1 MSTRKKEK
9 VFYLVNIESSIYT
22 ERFDEKIPSELTD
35 EEFISVSEESL
46 SLEDFILAFN
56 NADMNLYTDYVRCIE
71 KEVAVEDYND
81 SNVTVNIVELSS
93 ELAHEATCISFGVN
107 VGEDSPIIFVED
119 EDGGT
124 RYTEEA
130 QNVFNVYYDFYYS
143 KIENL
148 SE

>member
-1 MSTRKKEK
+1 MDTTKKEK
-9 VFYLVNIESSIYT
+9 VFYLVNVESSIYT
-22 ERFDEKIPSELTD
+22 ERFDEKMPPELTD

-71 KEVAVEDYND
+71 KEVAVEDF
-81 SNVTVNIVELSS
+81 SSNIVELAS
-93 ELAHEATCISFGVN
+93 ELAHEATCTSFGVN
-107 VGEDSPIIFVED
+107 VGEDSPAIYVED
-119 EDGGT
+119 EDEDEGT
-124 RYTEEA
+124 RYTEQA

>member
-1 MSTRKKEK
+1 MSTSKKEK
-9 VFYLVNIESSIYT
+9 RVYVLDIESDIYT
-22 ERFDEKIPSELTD
+22 EKFNDRIPSELTD
-35 EEFISVSEESL
+35 EEFMQVSESSWTL
-46 SLEDFILAFN
+46 DGFITQFN
-56 NADMNLYTDYVRCIE
+56 DGEINSFVEYARIIE
-71 KEVAVEDYND
+71 RDIVEDYND

-93 ELAHEATCISFGVN
+93 ELAHEATCTSFGVN

>member
-9 VFYLVNIESSIYT
+9 VFYLVNIGSSIYT

-93 ELAHEATCISFGVN
+93 ELAHEATCTIFGVN

-124 RYTEEA
+124 RYTEKA

>member
-1 MSTRKKEK
+1 MGTTKKEK
-9 VFYLVNIESSIYT
+9 VFYLVNVESSIYT
-22 ERFDEKIPSELTD
+22 ERFDEKMPPELTD
-35 EEFISVSEESL
+35 EEFISVSEEWMG
-46 SLEDFILAFN
+46 LEDFISAFN
-56 NADMNLYTDYVRCIE
+56 NGDVNSYTDYVRCIE
-71 KEVAVEDYND
+71 EEVPAEDFS
-81 SNVTVNIVELSS
+81 SNVVVNIVELAS
-93 ELAHEATCISFGVN
+93 ELAHEATCTSFGVN

>member
-9 VFYLVNIESSIYT
+9 VFYLVNIGSSIYT

-56 NADMNLYTDYVRCIE
+56 NVDMNLYTDYVRCIE

-93 ELAHEATCISFGVN
+93 ELAHEATCTIFEVN
-107 VGEDSPIIFVED
+107 VGKYSPIIFVED

-124 RYTEEA
+124 RYTEKA

>member
-1 MSTRKKEK
+1 
-9 VFYLVNIESSIYT
+9 
-22 ERFDEKIPSELTD
+22 
-35 EEFISVSEESL
+35 
-46 SLEDFILAFN
+46 
-56 NADMNLYTDYVRCIE
+56 MNLYTDYVRCIE

-93 ELAHEATCISFGVN
+93 ELAHEATCTSFGVN
-107 VGEDSPIIFVED
+107 VGKDSPIIFVED

>member
-1 MSTRKKEK
+1 MDSTKKEK
-9 VFYLVNIESSIYT
+9 VFYLVNVRSSIYT
-22 ERFDEKIPSELTD
+22 ERFDEKMPPELTD
-35 EEFISVSEESL
+35 EEFISISEEWMG
-46 SLEDFILAFN
+46 LEDFISAFN
-56 NADMNLYTDYVRCIE
+56 NGNVNSSTDYIRCIE

-93 ELAHEATCISFGVN
+93 ELAHEATCTSFGLN

>member
-1 MSTRKKEK
+1 MSTSKKEK
-9 VFYLVNIESSIYT
+9 RVYVLDIESDIYT
-22 ERFDEKIPSELTD
+22 EKVNDRLPSELTD
-35 EEFISVSEESL
+35 EEFMGVSERSWTL
-46 SLEDFILAFN
+46 DGFITQFN
-56 NADMNLYTDYVRCIE
+56 DGEINSFVEYARIIE
-71 KEVAVEDYND
+71 RDIVEGYND

>member
-9 VFYLVNIESSIYT
+9 RVYVLDIESDIYT
-22 ERFDEKIPSELTD
+22 EKFDEKIPSELTD
-35 EEFISVSEESL
+35 EEFMGVSES
-46 SLEDFILAFN
+46 SWTLEGFITQFN
-56 NADMNLYTDYVRCIE
+56 EGGTNSFVDYARIIE
-71 KEVAVEDYND
+71 RDIVEDYND

-93 ELAHEATCISFGVN
+93 ELAHEATCTSFGVN